1 MILAFVLSANSFQSY
16 LLQYKFSNT
25 KRMTNRLD
33 PDQAQYFIG
42 PNLHQNSSVF
52 IHIIYCVGLDQL
64 PHIVAK

>member
-1 MILAFVLSANSFQSY
+1 MILAFVLSAGSFK

-25 KRMTNRLD
+25 NRMTNSLD

-42 PNLHQNSSVF
+42 PDLHQNSSLF
-52 IHIIYCVGLDQL
+52 IHIIYCVVLVQL